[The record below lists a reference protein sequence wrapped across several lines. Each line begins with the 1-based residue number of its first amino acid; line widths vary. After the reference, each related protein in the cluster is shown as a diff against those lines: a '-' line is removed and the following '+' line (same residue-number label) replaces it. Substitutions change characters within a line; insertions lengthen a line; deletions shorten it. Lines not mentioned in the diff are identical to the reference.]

1 MYKMTT
7 CSYRDGHSGR
17 EIDDFEPF
25 IQFDSGLLI
34 QHLLKPLIV
43 NNRIAQ
49 NGRNIALDCCCVQ
62 NFDRI

>member
-17 EIDDFEPF
+17 EIDAFDPS
-25 IQFDSGLLI
+25 IQFDFGLFI

-43 NNRIAQ
+43 NNKIAQ
-49 NGRNIALDCCCVQ
+49 KMVEI
-62 NFDRI
+62 

>member
-25 IQFDSGLLI
+25 IQLDSGLFI

-49 NGRNIALDCCCVQ
+49 KMVEI
-62 NFDRI
+62 